1 MPDGLDRIVLQ
12 KSSVIFSILS
22 KLLKRMLFFLIS
34 SSFRNTVVN
43 FNLLMRQKIY
53 GKYNEANPRRSN
65 YVA

>member
-53 GKYNEANPRRSN
+53 GKYNEANPLRNN
-65 YVA
+65 YVG

>member
-53 GKYNEANPRRSN
+53 GKYNEANPSRNN
-65 YVA
+65 YVG